1 MKKEERV
8 CEWVKKHDMRLT
20 LSPSLTDKHGK
31 RLLPLGRALF
41 SMLLSFYFSLY
52 TRATSFSDWLA
63 PFYFIFS
70 FLVIFAKSFLFR
82 GWEMGI
88 HWTVAWA
95 YSASLFLAT
104 CKINFRFDS
113 PFQKNIFEVLNSA
126 LVFVIQLSWPWH
138 CEVSLNLDH
147 YIDVC

>member
-31 RLLPLGRALF
+31 RLLWLGRSLF
-41 SMLLSFYFSLY
+41 SMLLSFY

-95 YSASLFLAT
+95 YSASLFLGT
-104 CKINFRFDS
+104 YKINFKRIILVNREFW
-113 PFQKNIFEVLNSA
+113 ILNSEFWFG
-126 LVFVIQLSWPWH
+126 VCVINQLSRPWALWSFF
-138 CEVSLNLDH
+138 EFGPH
-147 YIDVC
+147 YMNVC